1 MRRLPSLLALMGLL
15 PVPLTG
21 CSRPPRPV
29 AEPKPFEFRSLNLR
43 QQDARGR
50 PAWELI
56 SPEARYDIRSR
67 LARAKQPRGVIYSA
81 GQPRYRITATSGTV
95 INDGEVIQLEG
106 GVRIQIVGS
115 RPAVISGDRVR
126 WTPKRQLIEIDRRP
140 VATDR
145 SSRISAGTAR
155 FLLDRDK
162 LELRGPTRLQ
172 QSEVDLRVS
181 RADWY
186 PGTGALQAAGP
197 VRGVR
202 RSKQAGGKLQTLTA
216 SALEGNTREE
226 VLDAVAPVQFVDPSA
241 KAVLNAQRTRWN
253 AREKVLSTDLPFEGR
268 VDRLEVQGAS
278 LVARLDENTAVVP
291 SECRVRQPGERLRA
305 RECRW
310 NWKTQAIEASGDVL
324 LERDANRQ
332 ITRSQRLTGRLG
344 AKGLADFTTPGGR
357 VESQLTV
364 PPPSDR
370 PRSTAPVTF

>member
-1 MRRLPSLLALMGLL
+1 MRSLSPYLALLALL
-15 PVPLTG
+15 PLQLAG
-21 CSRPPRPV
+21 CSRPPRPPE
-29 AEPKPFEFRSLNLR
+29 EPKPFEFRSLNLR
-43 QQDARGR
+43 QQDAKGR

-56 SPEARYDIRSR
+56 SPEARYDTRSR
-67 LARAKQPRGVIYSA
+67 VARAKQPRGVIYSA
-81 GQPRYRITATSGTV
+81 GKPQYRISAISGTV

-126 WTPKRQLIEIDRRP
+126 WTPRRQLIEIDRRP
-140 VATDR
+140 VATER

-172 QSEVDLRVS
+172 QPELDLRVS
-181 RADWY
+181 QADWY
-186 PGTGALQAAGP
+186 PGSGVLQAAGP
-197 VRGVR
+197 VRGER
-202 RSKQAGGKLQTLTA
+202 RPKDDKRRVQTLTA
-216 SALEGNTREE
+216 SALEGNTRDE
-226 VLDAVAPVQFVDPSA
+226 VIDALAPVLFVDPAA
-241 KAVLNAQRTRWN
+241 KAVLRTQRTRWN
-253 AREKVLSTDLPFEGR
+253 ARDGRLSTDLPFDGR
-268 VDRLEVQGAS
+268 VDRLEVQGGS
-278 LVARLDENTAVVP
+278 LVALLGDSTVLVP
-291 SECRVRQPGERLRA
+291 SDCRVRQPGERLRA

-344 AKGLADFTTPGGR
+344 ARGLADFTTPGGR

-370 PRSTAPVTF
+370 PRSRAPVSF